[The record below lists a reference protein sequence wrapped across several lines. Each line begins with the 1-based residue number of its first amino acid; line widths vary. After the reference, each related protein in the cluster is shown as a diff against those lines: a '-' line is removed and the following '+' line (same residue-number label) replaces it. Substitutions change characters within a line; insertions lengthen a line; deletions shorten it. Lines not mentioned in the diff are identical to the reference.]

1 MPIRAK
7 LVHSVTLIAQPRNKH
22 PMLKTSALKLGN
34 YEIKNRGT
42 FGLLWFTDFGEKF
55 WEACTTVD
63 EGAKVRLRESGFDEM
78 NWSISFRFA
87 GFKARLSAI
96 KYKGFFGSPK
106 NSLIELKIGTENP
119 NDLRMFLQA
128 LCTKFD
134 NPPWILNNW
143 KKVEATIGM
152 SKEDIIKSWSES
164 MGREITEEETK
175 LKGWGSSLF
184 GSKSK
189 TEAIVENE
197 DIEIFEDQD
206 GIEIKMKIH
215 GALEVDG
222 KEYAIMSYVDNITS
236 EFDIMMINRG
246 RDNKVSYSN
255 VEDDELYEQLS
266 EAAAQHLETNSAA

>member
-7 LVHSVTLIAQPRNKH
+7 LVHSVTLIAQPRNKR
-22 PMLKTSALKLGN
+22 PMLKTGALKLGD

-63 EGAKVRLRESGFDEM
+63 DNAKLRLRESGFDEM

-106 NSLIELKIGTENP
+106 NSLMELKIGNENP

-128 LCTKFD
+128 LSTKFD

-143 KKVEATIGM
+143 KKAEATMGM
-152 SKEDIIKSWSES
+152 GKDEIIRNWSEA
-164 MGREITEEETK
+164 MGREITEEETVI
-175 LKGWGSSLF
+175 KGWGSSLF

-189 TEAIVENE
+189 TEAIVEND

-206 GIEIKMKIH
+206 GVEIKMKIH

-236 EFDIMMINRG
+236 EFEIMMINRG
-246 RDNKVSYSN
+246 RGNKVSYSN

-266 EAAAQHLETNSAA
+266 EAAAQHLEANSAI

>member
-22 PMLKTSALKLGN
+22 PMLKTGALKLGD

-63 EGAKVRLRESGFDEM
+63 DNAKLRLRESGFDEM

-106 NSLIELKIGTENP
+106 NSLIELKIGNENP

-128 LCTKFD
+128 LSTKFD

-143 KKVEATIGM
+143 KKAEATIGM
-152 SKEDIIKSWSES
+152 GKEEIIRTWSEA
-164 MGREITEEETK
+164 MGREITEEETAI
-175 LKGWGSSLF
+175 KGWGSSLF

-189 TEAIVENE
+189 TESVVEDD

-206 GIEIKMKIH
+206 GVEIKMKIH

-236 EFDIMMINRG
+236 EFEIMMINRG
-246 RDNKVSYSN
+246 RGNKVSYSN

-266 EAAAQHLETNSAA
+266 EAAAQHLEANSAI

>member
-63 EGAKVRLRESGFDEM
+63 DGAKIRLRESGFDEM

-189 TEAIVENE
+189 TEAIVEND